1 MDSGDLLGV
10 AILTKSEDDVRR
22 MIGKPGFRRLSLN
35 QVLRSG
41 GHTPLALATS
51 AGRLGMVKLLIEAG
65 ADPLAYCD
73 GDNCI
78 HVAARY
84 GHPKIVLE
92 LIRRG
97 ISVEVSTLDQRRPL
111 FIAAQQSS
119 VETVQ
124 VLIEAGAD
132 IEFRH
137 EGFFTALFMAAQSGR
152 TGVAI
157 ELIKSGAYMGP
168 QGRHSWTPL
177 MQSAHRGYL
186 EIAEALLEHQCPPDS
201 RNEQGCT
208 ALHLAAS
215 ANQTGLMKLLLD
227 YGANRDLETVEGA
240 TPLQWAVQESH
251 MEAAVL
257 LTTYRPSAVRRP
269 PDSLHLCVLRN
280 DLGGARDL
288 LDKGAPPDHADR
300 DGVTPLQSAVLIAS
314 PRMVEVMLRGGADE
328 SAALPAA
335 RAGGKAGVTPLAL
348 SSARLSGRRQECADA
363 RVARARVRVRDALLR
378 VGAVRAECWR
388 WPKLLEVLP
397 AASGEG
403 MATRSA
409 LSSAGK
415 AVKGKKGVGSGDGLG
430 ASLGRGRI
438 PGVGLVR
445 LGNRDRSKR
454 AALMTT
460 TALNRYVSRSVCKQ
474 DLEG

>member
-1 MDSGDLLGV
+1 MNSGDLLGV
-10 AILTKSEDDVRR
+10 AILSKSEDDVRR
-22 MIGKPGFRRLSLN
+22 MIGKPGFRRHSLN
-35 QVLRSG
+35 QALSG
-41 GHTPLALATS
+41 GHTPLALAAS
-51 AGRLGMVKLLIEAG
+51 AGRLGMVKLLIDAG

-84 GHPKIVLE
+84 GHPTIVSE

-97 ISVEVSTLDQRRPL
+97 TSVEVSTLDQRRPL

-119 VETVQ
+119 VETVR

-132 IEFRH
+132 IEWRH

-157 ELIKSGAYMGP
+157 ELIKSGAYTGP
-168 QGRHSWTPL
+168 QGRHRWTPL

-186 EIAEALLEHQCPPDS
+186 DIAKALLAHQCPPDS

-208 ALHLAAS
+208 ALHLAAA
-215 ANQTGLMKLLLD
+215 ANQGGIMKLLLD
-227 YGANRDLETVEGA
+227 YGADRDLESFEGA

-257 LTTYRPSAVRRP
+257 LTTYTPSAVQRP
-269 PDSLHLCVLRN
+269 RNSLHLCVLRK
-280 DLGGARDL
+280 DFGGARDL
-288 LDKGAPPDHADR
+288 LNRGAPPDDADR

-314 PRMVEVMLRGGADE
+314 PRMVEVLLRGGADE

-363 RVARARVRVRDALLR
+363 RVARARVLVRDALLR
-378 VGAVRAECWR
+378 VGAVRVGCWW
-388 WPKLLEVLP
+388 WPEVGMMP
-397 AASGEG
+397 AAKGGGSASGSG
-403 MATRSA
+403 S
-409 LSSAGK
+409 SSARRTVQGK
-415 AVKGKKGVGSGDGLG
+415 NGVGSGDGLETSFG
-430 ASLGRGRI
+430 KGRAQ
-438 PGVGLVR
+438 GVRLVR

-454 AALMTT
+454 VALMTT
-460 TALNRYVSRSVCKQ
+460 TVLSRYVSRSLCKP